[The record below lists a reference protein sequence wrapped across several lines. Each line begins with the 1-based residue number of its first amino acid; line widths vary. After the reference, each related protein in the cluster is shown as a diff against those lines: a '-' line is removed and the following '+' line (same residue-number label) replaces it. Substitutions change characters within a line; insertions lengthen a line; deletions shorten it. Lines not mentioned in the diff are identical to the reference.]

1 MDNMCS
7 DQPDTRTL
15 APGPGHGTKTLDSM
29 SVVKKSAAAKL
40 RVSGGSKDWGISE
53 LVDLSGNG
61 RNETRNDRVDH
72 YHADTLDTAV
82 RSSSLQVR
90 QHKNFMK
97 LQKSKS
103 FENELQ
109 KSLPVSME
117 ATQKVIFSLSFKVKL
132 VKFFHKYFYFDT

>member
-1 MDNMCS
+1 MIDQNYPVDNMCS
-7 DQPDTRTL
+7 SDQADTRTL
-15 APGPGHGTKTLDSM
+15 GPGPGHGTKTLDSM
-29 SVVKKSAAAKL
+29 SVVKKSAKL

-72 YHADTLDTAV
+72 YHADTVTDTAV
-82 RSSSLQVR
+82 RATSHLQVR

-109 KSLPVSME
+109 KVYPLVW
-117 ATQKVIFSLSFKVKL
+117 KL
-132 VKFFHKYFYFDT
+132 HKK